1 MSNLYIAHERDRI
14 FRRLE
19 TLTADAISDN
29 GIVSGHHTV
38 THLSHDLDVM
48 LGDKPALKQGNL
60 WSRTAG
66 SWLVLNF
73 IPWPEKLPK
82 EANGLTDFLHGASTD
97 PETFD
102 RDFDALI
109 ERIRRFDARC
119 NASIM
124 PPHPL
129 YGPLS
134 RDSWG
139 KYLYLHIDWHLSK
152 LGL

>member
-1 MSNLYIAHERDRI
+1 MSNLYIAHERDQI

-19 TLTADAISDN
+19 KLTADTVSNN

-38 THLSHDLDVM
+38 VHLLHDIDVM
-48 LGDKPALKQGNL
+48 LGDKPARAQGNL

-73 IPWPEKLPK
+73 IPWPEKLPR
-82 EANGLTDFLHGASTD
+82 EAEALTGFLSGATTD
-97 PETFD
+97 PASFD
-102 RDFDALI
+102 RDFDALV

-119 NASIM
+119 KAGSM
-124 PPHPL
+124 DPHPL
-129 YGPLS
+129 YGQLS
-134 RDSWG
+134 RDGWG